1 MPAGLPHAGFSPDPF
16 WGYCT
21 LANCK
26 PAIRRT
32 ASVGDWIV
40 GLSPKKNGNRIIYA
54 MQVDGVLPYADFDED
69 RRFAEKIPNFKKG
82 KLVYRRG
89 DNIYRPLPNR
99 EFLQLRSMRSN
110 KEEARDLSGIN
121 VLISRKFHYFGS
133 QALALPEKLFDLKV
147 EGWKILQE
155 QVLS

>member
-89 DNIYRPLPNR
+89 DNIYKPLPNR

-147 EGWKILQE
+147 GGWKILQE